1 MIRLEVPPNKSY
13 NDCME
18 IRDADNLVHD
28 RTEDLYWT
36 IVDTVD
42 EEGKAKL
49 DAAMN
54 EFRDKARTILTDHSN

>member
-1 MIRLEVPPNKSY
+1 MMNIT
-13 NDCME
+13 
-18 IRDADNLVHD
+18 DADNLVHD
-28 RTEDLYWT
+28 RTEDIYWT